1 MSVPGYSRFLSE
13 CITHDPERHTGL
25 RGDELYG
32 VYISWCL
39 LNREEPGSSTAFWVA
54 TKRQGYG
61 ARHRLSGRSI
71 WPGLAMT
78 GPAAVASC
86 RHPAAGSRRSV
97 PIRARSPFRRAVLK
111 KEAARENCRIG
122 TPW

>member
-1 MSVPGYSRFLSE
+1 MNVPGYSRFLSE
-13 CITHDPERHTGL
+13 SITHDPERQTGL

-39 LNREEPGSSTAFWVA
+39 LNSEKPGSSAAFWAA

-61 ARHRLSGRSI
+61 ARHRRTGRYI

-78 GPAAVASC
+78 GPAAVDYILSN
-86 RHPAAGSRRSV
+86 RPSLV
-97 PIRARSPFRRAVLK
+97 
-111 KEAARENCRIG
+111 
-122 TPW
+122 